1 MFLNKYI
8 GDKAFYRTVLGISI
22 PIMVQN
28 GITNFVSLLDNL
40 MVGRIGTEEMSGVS
54 IVNQFVFVFNIL
66 IFGAVSAAG
75 IFTAQYHGY
84 GDKDGVRNTFRFK
97 MLTNII
103 VAFLAVVTF
112 LCFDEQL
119 ISLFLH
125 NGSVEGDLSETLSF
139 GVEYLRV
146 ILIGMIPYAI
156 TQVYA
161 SNMREMGETV
171 LPMIASI
178 IAVATNFV
186 LNLLLIFGLFGFPQL
201 GVTGAAIATV
211 VSRFV
216 EMIVLV
222 VWGHTHIN
230 ECTFLSGAYRSFR
243 IPRALFR
250 RIVLTGLPLMFNEL
264 FWALSVTM
272 RNQCYSTRGL
282 DVVAAQNINS
292 TIVNLF
298 NVVYLALGSSIGI
311 VVGNLLGAGKLEE
324 ARDTD
329 RKMIFFSVS
338 CAAGMGVLLGSI
350 ALPYARLYETNETI
364 RLLSVF
370 MIVVSAVTMPLCA
383 YAHASYFTL
392 RTGGR
397 VLITFF
403 LDSFYM
409 WVFVIPVTAVLAY
422 FTGIGIHWLFIAG
435 QTAEALKCILAY
447 VILKKGSWANQLVL
461 DK

>member
-1 MFLNKYI
+1 MLLKKYI
-8 GDKAFYRTVLGISI
+8 GNKAFYRTVLAISV

-40 MVGRIGTEEMSGVS
+40 MVGRVGTEEMSGVS

-84 GDKDGVRNTFRFK
+84 GDRDGVRNTFRFK
-97 MLTNII
+97 MIVNII
-103 VAFLAVVTF
+103 VAVLAVIALWV
-112 LCFDEQL
+112 FDEEL

-125 NGSVEGDLSETLSF
+125 GGSVEGDLEKTLSF
-139 GVEYLRV
+139 ALDYLRV

-156 TQVYA
+156 AQVYA
-161 SNMREMGETV
+161 SNMRETGETV
-171 LPMIASI
+171 LPMLASI
-178 IAVATNFV
+178 VSVLVNFV
-186 LNLLLIFGLFGFPQL
+186 LNGLLIFGLFGFPQL

-211 VSRFV
+211 LSRLV
-216 EMIVLV
+216 EMFVLI
-222 VWGHTHIN
+222 VWGHMHK
-230 ECTFLSGAYRSFR
+230 EKCPYLVGAYRSLR
-243 IPRALFR
+243 IPRPLFR
-250 RIVLTGLPLMFNEL
+250 RILLTGLPLMFNEL
-264 FWALSVTM
+264 FWALSITM

-329 RKMIFFSVS
+329 RRMIFFSVS
-338 CAAGMGVLLGSI
+338 CAAGMGVLLGAI
-350 ALPYARLYETNETI
+350 AFPYAMLYEASETI

-397 VLITFF
+397 VLVTFF
-403 LDSFYM
+403 LDSVYM
-409 WVFVIPVTAVLAY
+409 WIVVIPVTAFLAY
-422 FTGIGIHWLFIAG
+422 FTNIGIHWLFIAG
-435 QTAEALKCILAY
+435 QTAEALKCILAWA
-447 VILKKGSWANQLVL
+447 ILRRGNWANQLVL